1 MLYIVTALYIEAKPL
16 ISLFNLKKDNTY
28 TKFQVFS
35 NENIK
40 LIISGTGKIKSATA
54 LTYLISN
61 KDIKENEYIINIGFI
76 ASLNNNSQLGDIV
89 YISKIQN
96 AYSDTTFYPEIIY
109 KHNFLEGS
117 LTTFDKIIDNKIEN
131 IEYIDMEAYGFFQ
144 TASIFFKKDKIIV
157 LKIISDILKENVK
170 DRILFD
176 FEDDN
181 LFNESYKKIY
191 DFLLKFVNIP
201 TDSRNNFNNNEQDLI
216 KKVLENL
223 KLSDTM
229 TYELFNILKYLKI
242 KYGNID
248 ILKKYENIEINSKV
262 QGKKIFEE
270 IKEFSKL
277 NNKVEIEKKSL
288 ENKNHNLFNNRF
300 SHIYVEKK
308 ILNNKNTLEILS
320 KFKDVKIIEIENYK
334 EVFSSNNQDFHLQKL
349 GQKLIL
355 ASNKANMIY
364 EGAVVCESFENDNFY
379 YTSSIIN
386 CVYDCEYCYLQGVY
400 SSGNIVIFVDI
411 EKVFEEVEELYN
423 KLKTLY
429 LCVSYDTDLLAI
441 ENICGFS
448 EKWYYFIEDK
458 KDLKIELRTKS
469 GNIDKFLNLK
479 PLDNFIIAF
488 TLSPENLALKNE
500 KYTASFKNRVKAIKK
515 LQEQGWKVRICIDPL
530 IYSDNFEKN
539 YSQMIEYLF
548 NEIDKEKV
556 IDVSIGVF
564 RISKEYLKKMRN
576 QNQNSEILYYP
587 FECIDGVYTYSDKT
601 KSYMINFI
609 KEQFLKYI
617 DEKKIYI

>member
-35 NENIK
+35 NENTK

-61 KDIKENEYIINIGFI
+61 KDIKENDYIINIGFI
-76 ASLNNNSQLGDIV
+76 ASSNNNSQLGDIV

-96 AYSDTTFYPEIIY
+96 AYSDTTFYPEMIY
-109 KHNFLEGS
+109 KHNFLEGN
-117 LTTFDKIIDNKIEN
+117 LATFDKIIEKKIEN

-157 LKIISDILKENVK
+157 LKIVSDILKENVE
-170 DRILFD
+170 DRILFNLK
-176 FEDDN
+176 DDS

-191 DFLLKFVNIP
+191 DFLLKFVNTP
-201 TDSRNNFNNNEQDLI
+201 TDNENNFNNNEQDLI

-229 TYELFNILKYLKI
+229 TYDFFNILKYLKI
-242 KYGNID
+242 KYRNID
-248 ILKKYENIEINSKV
+248 ILKKYENIEVNSKV
-262 QGKKIFEE
+262 QG
-270 IKEFSKL
+270 
-277 NNKVEIEKKSL
+277 
-288 ENKNHNLFNNRF
+288 
-300 SHIYVEKK
+300 KK

-320 KFKDVKIIEIENYK
+320 KFKDVKIIEIDNYK

-355 ASNKANMIY
+355 ASNKPNMIY
-364 EGAVVCESFENDNFY
+364 EGAVVCENFENDNFY

-411 EKVFEEVEELYN
+411 EKVFKEVEELYN
-423 KLKTLY
+423 KLETLY

-488 TLSPENLALKNE
+488 TLSPENIALRNE
-500 KYTASFKNRVKAIKK
+500 KYTASFKNRVNAIKE
-515 LQEQGWKVRICIDPL
+515 LQEKAWKVRICIDPL

-556 IDVSIGVF
+556 IDISIGVF

-587 FECIDGVYTYSDKT
+587 FECIDGVYTYSDKI

-617 DEKKIYI
+617 DERKIYI

>member
-429 LCVSYDTDLLAI
+429 LCISYDTDLLAI

-488 TLSPENLALKNE
+488 TLSPENITLKNE
-500 KYTASFKNRVKAIKK
+500 KYTASFKNRVNAIKE
-515 LQEQGWKVRICIDPL
+515 LQEKGWKVRICIDPL

-587 FECIDGVYTYSDKT
+587 FECVDGVYTYSDKI